1 MSEISEVANPKKK
14 NKYSIKLRQSL
25 DNSNNSQNEDE
36 ILFSSN
42 FLLSESNYISKTN
55 SNVINKNRKIFDSED
70 SNIKKNLFSSENVQ
84 KSDNKKRSSEINSTE
99 PTSSKVKE
107 YKPQKKRFSMIKL
120 IEKEKRNKKYNC
132 QFEFKKKE
140 KQESPEKIER
150 RDIYGNIISKK
161 NKKNV
166 KVTFVDKV
174 TTQPLVN
181 IVDIECFKNYNYI
194 YDMPKEDKIDK
205 SANCQCCIT
214 F

>member
-14 NKYSIKLRQSL
+14 NNYSIKLRQSI

-120 IEKEKRNKKYNC
+120 IEKKKEIKNIIVNLNLR
-132 QFEFKKKE
+132 KKKSKNLLKKLKGE
-140 KQESPEKIER
+140 IFMEILFLKKI
-150 RDIYGNIISKK
+150 KK
-161 NKKNV
+161 MLKYHLLIRLQLNRW
-166 KVTFVDKV
+166 
-174 TTQPLVN
+174 L
-181 IVDIECFKNYNYI
+181 IL
-194 YDMPKEDKIDK
+194 
-205 SANCQCCIT
+205 
-214 F
+214 